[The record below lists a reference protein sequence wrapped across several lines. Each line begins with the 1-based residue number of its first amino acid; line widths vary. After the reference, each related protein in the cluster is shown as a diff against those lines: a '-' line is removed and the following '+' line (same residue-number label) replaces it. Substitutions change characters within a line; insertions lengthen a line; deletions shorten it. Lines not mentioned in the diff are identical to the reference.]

1 MRDRMLKLRS
11 VAACAVAGALAF
23 GASLTMAHAD
33 AFLDEVKANVELLA
47 NPQTAWQG
55 PTATPKPDP
64 GKTIVYMSQ
73 DEQNDAS
80 ARYGEAIKE
89 AAAQLG
95 WTVTV
100 VDGRGTATGAIEAT
114 NQAIALKP
122 DAIVIAS
129 DAAPLKDVLKEA
141 AARGIVVVGVH
152 AAALPGPQP
161 DLSMFYNV
169 QTDPRDI
176 GKAQADWIIAHSD
189 GKARVVVTTDCSAA
203 IACTKATA
211 TKERLEQCE
220 GCEVLEFNSSPF
232 GEAQQRQ
239 PALVAA
245 WVQNYGTPLYITS
258 VGDYIADFQAPA
270 LRAGGVD
277 PTQVILVSADGTK
290 PAYQRIRAGNQ
301 YQLITIPEPI
311 GMQGYQTVDEI
322 NRALHGEQPSN
333 FQQTPY
339 LVSPDNIHVEGG
351 DQDTYEPSNGYRD
364 HYLKLWG
371 VTG

>member
-1 MRDRMLKLRS
+1 MLKLRS
-11 VAACAVAGALAF
+11 AAAGAVAGALAF